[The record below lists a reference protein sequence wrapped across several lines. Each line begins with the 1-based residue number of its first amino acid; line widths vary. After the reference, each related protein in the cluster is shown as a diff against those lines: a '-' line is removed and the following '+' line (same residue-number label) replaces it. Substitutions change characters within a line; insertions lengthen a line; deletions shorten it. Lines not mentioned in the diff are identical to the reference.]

1 MLFLFKSGKQHL
13 FWSEYSPRH
22 IAATGVSSQTQP
34 ELLHLKAH
42 VTVYLEGVNGLELS
56 GWSFAEGRKHI
67 DEVAEAQVPLSVLGE
82 RLHDSLSKRVFLS
95 AQTQNI
101 TQLNI
106 TANKNRDVRH
116 ICYKVLHQPA
126 EFWPVQ
132 TVPSVQAWWRWA
144 SSGLWCRGCWCSP
157 AALNVAPAHDIER
170 VTCST
175 LEQSQQFTQES
186 NTFTLITFYIQ
197 DPKFQTDERKATSFH
212 QSVSDQSLPNKM
224 MQP

>member
-67 DEVAEAQVPLSVLGE
+67 DEVAEAQVPLSVLRE

-101 TQLNI
+101 T
-106 TANKNRDVRH
+106 
-116 ICYKVLHQPA
+116 
-126 EFWPVQ
+126 
-132 TVPSVQAWWRWA
+132 
-144 SSGLWCRGCWCSP
+144 
-157 AALNVAPAHDIER
+157 
-170 VTCST
+170 
-175 LEQSQQFTQES
+175 
-186 NTFTLITFYIQ
+186 
-197 DPKFQTDERKATSFH
+197 
-212 QSVSDQSLPNKM
+212 
-224 MQP
+224 